1 MITTTL
7 EALLFASAKPMAVS
21 TLKKALDVSDEV
33 LREALDDVK
42 ARFNAE
48 GSGIHLVEADGA
60 VQFATNP
67 ACAEAL
73 EALTKQEASGEL
85 SRPSLETLTII
96 AYRGPV
102 TKPEIEQV
110 RGINCSLILRNLL
123 MRGLIEETDDASRLQ
138 PTYTVSVKFLRHLGV
153 HAASELP
160 QYGDLHGN
168 ERIGKML
175 EELASAAPPEGT
187 V

>member
-21 TLKKALDVSDEV
+21 TLKKALGVSDEV

-42 ARFNAE
+42 KRFNTDA
-48 GSGIHLVEADGA
+48 SGVHLVEADGD
-60 VQFATNP
+60 VQFVTNP

-73 EALTKQEASGEL
+73 SAFLKVEASGEL
-85 SRPSLETLTII
+85 TRPSLETLTII
-96 AYRGPV
+96 AYRGPI

-123 MRGLIEETDDASRLQ
+123 MRGLIEERDDASRLQ
-138 PTYTVSVKFLRHLGV
+138 AVYTVSVKFLRHLGV
-153 HAASELP
+153 HGADELP
-160 QYGDLHGN
+160 QYEDLHGN

-175 EELASAAPPEGT
+175 EELAAIPSEDR